1 MKIAP
6 KIAAAAVAALA
17 LGGAGATTALAAGHG
32 GSAGHRGGTV
42 TSVARAEPTSPDN
55 DSVQQGDQTSLDV
68 SPAAATAGT
77 SSPSHEASSPEG
89 ESNTE
94 NESAVSD
101 GPGGHADA
109 NGDVQYEFSGVQ

>member
-17 LGGAGATTALAAGHG
+17 LGGASTATAMAAGHG

-42 TSVARAEPTSPDN
+42 TSVASAEPTSPDN
-55 DSVQQGDQTSLDV
+55 DSVQQGNQTSPDLA
-68 SPAAATAGT
+68 PAAVTAGT
-77 SSPSHEASSPEG
+77 SSPSPEASSPEG
-89 ESNTE
+89 ESTAE

-101 GPGGHADA
+101 GPGGHADPSG
-109 NGDVQYEFSGVQ
+109 NVQHEFSGAE